1 MGECKQGKKLDF
13 PCSEGFTGTL
23 EKSVKSLD
31 NNKVGIRFKK
41 INRR

>member
-1 MGECKQGKKLDF
+1 MVVCKEEKGLRF

-31 NNKVGIRFKK
+31 NNRVGFRFKK
-41 INRR
+41 AKRR

>member
-1 MGECKQGKKLDF
+1 MVVCKEEKGLRF

-31 NNKVGIRFKK
+31 SGGIRFKK
-41 INRR
+41 NKRR

>member
-1 MGECKQGKKLDF
+1 MVLCKEEKGLRF

-23 EKSVKSLD
+23 DKSVRSLD
-31 NNKVGIRFKK
+31 GNKIGVRFKK

>member
-1 MGECKQGKKLDF
+1 MGECKERNKLDF

-31 NNKVGIRFKK
+31 SGGIRFKK
-41 INRR
+41 NKRK

>member
-1 MGECKQGKKLDF
+1 MVICKEKNKLDF

-31 NNKVGIRFKK
+31 SGGIRFKK
-41 INRR
+41 NKRR

>member
-1 MGECKQGKKLDF
+1 MAQCKERNKLDF

-31 NNKVGIRFKK
+31 NNQVGLRFKK
-41 INRR
+41 TKRR